1 MLTSSKLGM
10 VLQTEY
16 NFNKPFLK
24 TGVAY
29 ETGSGLEN
37 REAHPQQ
44 EFRGVRPLRY
54 QSPFS
59 HWRRIVHL
67 QNPSKFKEKQMNK
80 VKRVVHPKLRP
91 FHFYI
96 KMYYLSD
103 ANYNPSKTDNPS
115 LV

>member
-24 TGVAY
+24 WVWHMKQDQD
-29 ETGSGLEN
+29 LEN

-54 QSPFS
+54 QWPFS

-67 QNPSKFKEKQMNK
+67 QNPSKFKENK
-80 VKRVVHPKLRP
+80 
-91 FHFYI
+91 
-96 KMYYLSD
+96 
-103 ANYNPSKTDNPS
+103 
-115 LV
+115 

>member
-1 MLTSSKLGM
+1 MK
-10 VLQTEY
+10 QDQD
-16 NFNKPFLK
+16 
-24 TGVAY
+24 
-29 ETGSGLEN
+29 LEN

-44 EFRGVRPLRY
+44 EFRGVRLLRY

>member
-29 ETGSGLEN
+29 ETGSGFGDS
-37 REAHPQQ
+37 APHPKQ

-54 QSPFS
+54 QWPFA

-67 QNPSKFKEKQMNK
+67 QNQSKLKEKQMNK
-80 VKRVVHPKLRP
+80 VKRVFHP
-91 FHFYI
+91 
-96 KMYYLSD
+96 
-103 ANYNPSKTDNPS
+103 N
-115 LV
+115 